1 MRYIMPKKLLLAV
14 VLCGLAFPP
23 TASAQS
29 NEGAMRFPSPQS
41 ERPIPCIALSKYVAE
56 KSPLGDPLAEA
67 SKKLVGAASVVFRPT
82 PVAYTKMTVSDP
94 FENRHLLQMPAAV
107 PEEPMP
113 PLLLPKK

>member
-1 MRYIMPKKLLLAV
+1 MAKKLLLAV
-14 VLCGLAFPP
+14 VLCGLAFPT

-29 NEGAMRFPSPQS
+29 KEGAMRFPSPQS
-41 ERPIPCIALSKYVAE
+41 ERPITWITLSRYVAE
-56 KSPLGDPLAEA
+56 KSPIGDPIAEA

-82 PVAYTKMTVSDP
+82 PAAYMKMTVSDP
-94 FENRHLLQMPAAV
+94 FENRHLLQMPTAV